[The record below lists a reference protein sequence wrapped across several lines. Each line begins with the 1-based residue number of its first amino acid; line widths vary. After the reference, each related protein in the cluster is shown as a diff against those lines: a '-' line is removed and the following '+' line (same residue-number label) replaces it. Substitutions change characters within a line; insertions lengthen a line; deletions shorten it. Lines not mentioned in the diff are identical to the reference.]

1 MKASRD
7 IDMAM
12 SVFLPVRHTL
22 VLYQNG

>member
-1 MKASRD
+1 MNASRD